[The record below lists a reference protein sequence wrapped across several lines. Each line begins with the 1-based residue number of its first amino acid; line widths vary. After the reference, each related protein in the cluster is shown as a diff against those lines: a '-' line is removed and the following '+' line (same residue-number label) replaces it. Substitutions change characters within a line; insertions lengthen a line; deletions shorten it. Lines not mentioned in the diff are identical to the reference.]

1 MTSRTPAWEAR
12 TKLRYF
18 SEGDR
23 AIDTVDVI
31 AHESFH
37 RFAATKNVRATD
49 GTLTSGQDKIYLG
62 DRKAVTVKFTPVFY
76 SSEMVPSIPKR
87 CRSTTYGYGSG
98 DRFAAYIV
106 DEPGMM
112 DSNRDGVYGLLNE
125 FTGYCWGLN
134 ATNRTFAYRD
144 RFADDPNTW
153 ETFYVDGENDR
164 LAYMQF
170 KYYILHYMLY
180 ARQHHPAVY
189 RKLVANDALRK
200 AYRLIDKRFGDEV
213 AEYEKLLKQR
223 PPRTAAQS
231 TRTACRSA
239 RSTTC

>member
-1 MTSRTPAWEAR
+1 
-12 TKLRYF
+12 
-18 SEGDR
+18 
-23 AIDTVDVI
+23 
-31 AHESFH
+31 
-37 RFAATKNVRATD
+37 
-49 GTLTSGQDKIYLG
+49 
-62 DRKAVTVKFTPVFY
+62 
-76 SSEMVPSIPKR
+76 
-87 CRSTTYGYGSG
+87 
-98 DRFAAYIV
+98 
-106 DEPGMM
+106 M

-213 AEYEKLLKQR
+213 AEYEKLLKQA
-223 PPRTAAQS
+223 RTKTAKNGS
-231 TRTACRSA
+231 TVYTYRLPLRKEYNVLKKELKKSQYVQLQRIMTGQ
-239 RSTTC
+239 